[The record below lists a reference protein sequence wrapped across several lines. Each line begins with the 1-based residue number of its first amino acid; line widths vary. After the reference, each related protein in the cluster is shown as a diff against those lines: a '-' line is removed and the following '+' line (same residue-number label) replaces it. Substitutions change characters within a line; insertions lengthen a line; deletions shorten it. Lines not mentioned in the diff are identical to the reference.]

1 MNMVDLIM
9 KKRNGEAL
17 SQAEI
22 NFFIA
27 EYVQDRIPDYQAAA
41 LLMAIW
47 FRGMDAR
54 ETGDLTMAMAET
66 GDKIDLSAIPGIKV
80 DKHSTGGV
88 GDKTTMIIVPIVAA
102 CGVPV
107 AKLSGRS
114 LGHTGGTVDKLESIP
129 GMSTSLA
136 IEDFIRQVQD
146 IGLALAGQTA
156 NLAPADKKLYALR
169 DVTATV
175 DQTSLIASSIMSKK
189 IASGAD
195 KIVLDVKTGSG
206 AFMKTVDEAV
216 YLAQAMVEIAQH
228 AGKETIALVTD
239 MDRPLGRMIG
249 NSLEV
254 EEALAV
260 LRGEGPADLIEVCNL
275 LAANMLHLAGQGNL
289 SECSDLAK
297 EAVRSGR
304 ALEKFA
310 LMVTAQ
316 GGDADYIRGSKQF
329 ERAGKAWDIN
339 APVSGYIHYVE
350 TDDLGKA
357 AGLLGA
363 SRWHKDAEVDHQ
375 AGIILHKT
383 LGDYVVQGEP
393 MASLLYNNPDALEE
407 ACSLTLSAFE
417 IGASAPKSRP
427 VLLAR
432 VTANSVER

>member
-1 MNMVDLIM
+1 MNMVDIIM
-9 KKRNGEAL
+9 KKRSGEAL

-22 NFFIA
+22 NFFIT

-54 ETGDLTMAMAET
+54 ETADLTIAMTET

-88 GDKTTMIIVPIVAA
+88 GDKTTLIIVPVVAS

-114 LGHTGGTVDKLESIP
+114 LGHTGGTIDKLESIP
-129 GMSTSLA
+129 GLSTSLA

-146 IGLALAGQTA
+146 IGLAIAGQTA

-175 DQTSLIASSIMSKK
+175 DQVSLIASSIMSKK

-206 AFMKTVDEAV
+206 AFMKTVEESVD
-216 YLAQAMVEIAQH
+216 LAKAMVDIAEH
-228 AGKETIALVTD
+228 AGKETVALVTD

-254 EEALAV
+254 EEALSV
-260 LRGEGPADLIEVCNL
+260 LRGEGPADLIEICNL
-275 LAANMLHLAGQGNL
+275 LAANMLFLAGKGSL
-289 SECSDLAK
+289 AHCEDLVK
-297 EAVRSGR
+297 EAVSSGS

-310 LMVTAQ
+310 LMVAAQ
-316 GGDADYIRGSKQF
+316 GGDAAYIRGSRQF
-329 ERAGKAWDIN
+329 ERASKARDIV
-339 APVSGYIHYVE
+339 APISGYINFVE
-350 TDDLGKA
+350 ADDLGKA
-357 AGLLGA
+357 AGLMGA
-363 SRWHKDAEVDHQ
+363 ARLQKDTEVDPQ

-393 MASLLYNNPDALEE
+393 MASLLYNKSDNLDQ
-407 ACSLTLSAFE
+407 ACDLALSAFK
-417 IGASAPKSRP
+417 IGTGEPEARP
-427 VLLAR
+427 LLFAR
-432 VTANSVER
+432 VTAMQQQ

>member
-9 KKRNGEAL
+9 KKRNGEVL

-22 NFFIA
+22 NFFIT

-47 FRGMDAR
+47 FRGMDKR
-54 ETGDLTMAMAET
+54 ETGELTVAMT
-66 GDKIDLSAIPGIKV
+66 DSGDKIDLSAIHGIKV

-88 GDKTTMIIVPIVAA
+88 GDKTTLIIVPIVAA

-114 LGHTGGTVDKLESIP
+114 LGHTGGTIDKLESIP
-129 GMSTSLA
+129 GISTSLT
-136 IEDFIRQVQD
+136 IDDFIRQVQE

-175 DQTSLIASSIMSKK
+175 DQLSLIASSIMSKK
-189 IASGAD
+189 LASGAD

-216 YLAQAMVEIAQH
+216 ELAKAMVDIADH

-260 LRGEGPADLIEVCNL
+260 LRGEGPVDLIEVCNL
-275 LAANMLHLAGQGNL
+275 LAANMLYLAGQGSL
-289 SECSDLAK
+289 SECADLAK
-297 EAVRSGR
+297 EAVSSGR

-310 LMVTAQ
+310 LMIAAQ
-316 GGDADYIRGSKQF
+316 GGDADYIRGHKQL
-329 ERAGKAWDIN
+329 ERAGKVHDIT
-339 APVSGYIHYVE
+339 APISGYIHYVE

-363 SRWHKDAEVDHQ
+363 ARLQKDTEIDHQ
-375 AGIILHKT
+375 SGIILHKT

-393 MASLLYNNPDALEE
+393 LVSLLYNKTNSLDE
-407 ACSLTLSAFE
+407 ACNLALYAFE
-417 IGASAPKSRP
+417 IKESPAEPRP

-432 VTANSVER
+432 VTANSIER